1 MTVPDIVPP
10 TAEVVTT
17 AASSAG
23 SRSGTPERP
32 SLRRRVM
39 GLALPAIGENL
50 LHTALGIADTVLV
63 AGIGVVALAG
73 VGAALNV
80 LFIVAAALS
89 SLSVGA
95 SVLVAQAIGASN
107 LVRASHVTGQALVW
121 GVALSL
127 PITLAGMVFAEP
139 VVALYGM
146 APDATAVAA
155 EYLMISAASIPAM
168 ALMLIGG
175 GALRGAGDSRT
186 PMVIT
191 ALANILNLI
200 ASWALIYGHIGMP
213 ALGVAGSAWGTLIA
227 RAVGAA
233 LFLVI
238 LLRIS
243 TRLRIGGPGT
253 WRPRWETAREVLW
266 LGAPAALEEM
276 IIITSFAALTP
287 IVAGLGTAALA
298 AHRVALNV
306 LSLSFM
312 PGIGFSLATTAL
324 VGQAVGAG
332 RLDEARAVTNVAMRW
347 AILWMGGLGAL
358 FILFAPQLVGIFSSD
373 PELIAIGAAA
383 VQVVALAQPLWA
395 GTFVIGGALRGI
407 GDTRTPMVISG
418 ILGWAAVGIA
428 MLLVC
433 VWPALWAVWL
443 AYIFT
448 GPPEMGALWHAWR
461 GKVQNAA
468 EVMR

>member
-1 MTVPDIVPP
+1 MTIPDIV
-10 TAEVVTT
+10 
-17 AASSAG
+17 SSTVETLAPATP
-23 SRSGTPERP
+23 STEARNESLDRS

-50 LHTALGIADTVLV
+50 LHTALGIADTILV

-80 LFIVAAALS
+80 LFIIMAALS

-95 SVLVAQAIGASN
+95 SVLVAQAIGAGN
-107 LVRASHVTGQALVW
+107 AARASHVAGQALIW
-121 GVALSL
+121 GIALSL
-127 PITLAGMVFAEP
+127 PITLAGLLFAEP

-155 EYLMISAASIPAM
+155 EYLMISAAGIPVL

-175 GALRGAGDSRT
+175 SVLRGAGDSRT

-191 ALANILNLI
+191 ALANVLNLI
-200 ASWALIYGHIGMP
+200 ASWGLIYGHLGMP

-227 RAVGAA
+227 RVAGAA
-233 LFLVI
+233 LFLII
-238 LLRIS
+238 LLRVS
-243 TRLRIGGPGT
+243 PRVRIGRRGT
-253 WRPRWETAREVLW
+253 WRPRWGTAREVLW
-266 LGAPAALEEM
+266 LGAPAALEEI

-287 IVAGLGTAALA
+287 IVVGLGTVALA

-324 VGQAVGAG
+324 VGQAIGAG
-332 RLDEARAVTNVAMRW
+332 RADEARAVTNVAMRW
-347 AILWMGGLGAL
+347 AILWMGGLGVL
-358 FILFAPQLVGIFSSD
+358 FILFAPHLVGIFSGD
-373 PELIAIGAAA
+373 PELIAIGATA

-407 GDTRTPMVISG
+407 GDTRTPMVVSG
-418 ILGWAAVGIA
+418 VLGWAAVGIA
-428 MLLVC
+428 LLLVY

-448 GPPEMGALWHAWR
+448 GPPEIGALWRVWR
-461 GKVQNAA
+461 RRVQTVVEA
-468 EVMR
+468 

>member
-1 MTVPDIVPP
+1 MTVPEIVPSTTDTLAP
-10 TAEVVTT
+10 ARPLAE
-17 AASSAG
+17 
-23 SRSGTPERP
+23 ERNETIDRA

-50 LHTALGIADTVLV
+50 LHTALGIADTILV

-80 LFIVAAALS
+80 LFIVMAALS

-95 SVLVAQAIGASN
+95 SVLVAQAIGAN
-107 LVRASHVTGQALVW
+107 NGARAGQVAGQSLIW

-127 PITLAGMVFAEP
+127 PLTLAGLLLAEP
-139 VVALYGM
+139 VVAFYGM

-155 EYLMISAASIPAM
+155 EYLTISAASIPVL

-175 GALRGAGDSRT
+175 SVLRGAGDSRT

-191 ALANILNLI
+191 ALANVLNLI
-200 ASWALIYGHIGMP
+200 ASWGLIYGHLGMP

-227 RAVGAA
+227 RVAGAA

-238 LLRIS
+238 LLRVS
-243 TRLRIGGPGT
+243 PRVRVGGPGT
-253 WRPRWETAREVLW
+253 WRPRWRTAREVLW
-266 LGAPAALEEM
+266 LGAPAALEEI

-287 IVAGLGTAALA
+287 IVVGLGTVALA

-324 VGQAVGAG
+324 VGQAIGAG
-332 RLDEARAVTNVAMRW
+332 RTEEARVVTNVAMRW
-347 AILWMGGLGAL
+347 AILWMGGLGVL
-358 FILFAPQLVGIFSSD
+358 FMLFAPQLVGIFSDD
-373 PELIAIGAAA
+373 PDLIAIGATA

-395 GTFVIGGALRGI
+395 GTFVIGGALRGA
-407 GDTRTPMVISG
+407 GDTRTPMVVSG
-418 ILGWAAVGIA
+418 VLGWAAVGIA
-428 MLLVC
+428 LLLVYI
-433 VWPALWAVWL
+433 WPALWAVWL

-448 GPPEMGALWHAWR
+448 GPPEIGLLWRVWR
-461 GKVQNAA
+461 RRTVNVGT
-468 EVMR
+468 